1 MFQAQPADFTRE
13 EFTNMVE
20 NVPLF
25 KDFLQLRVIR
35 VRVRVMVRVR
45 VAVTARIRVRAFVQG
60 VSTAQSI
67 RIGCW

>member
-1 MFQAQPADFTRE
+1 
-13 EFTNMVE
+13 MVE